1 MDAAIIRQA
10 LEEKYLKPT
19 RKERPLYSGIEVEMP
34 ILNLKKE
41 AVDFDLV
48 HRTAERFMDICGF
61 VPEKRDDEGEVI
73 MAADPVTG
81 DSLSFDCSYNNIEL
95 SLGRAQDLQLAK
107 IRFFHYYDVL
117 QELFSAHD
125 YTLTGMG
132 VNPYRIYNHNVP
144 IPNGRY
150 RMLFHHLHSYPRYR
164 SLPMHFHHHPAFGTF
179 SSASQVQLDVM
190 DTDLITIFRAFSR
203 LEPVKALLFSNSV
216 LLGEDNRMICVR
228 DMFWENSTHGINPH
242 NVGMYEC
249 DFYSEDELLDYISS
263 MSISRSSLQSR
274 IDHHQRADLLRILD
288 VDVMVRTALIDLC
301 TFSPCAE

>member
-1 MDAAIIRQA
+1 
-10 LEEKYLKPT
+10 
-19 RKERPLYSGIEVEMP
+19 
-34 ILNLKKE
+34 
-41 AVDFDLV
+41 
-48 HRTAERFMDICGF
+48 
-61 VPEKRDDEGEVI
+61 
-73 MAADPVTG
+73 
-81 DSLSFDCSYNNIEL
+81 
-95 SLGRAQDLQLAK
+95 
-107 IRFFHYYDVL
+107 
-117 QELFSAHD
+117 
-125 YTLTGMG
+125 
-132 VNPYRIYNHNVP
+132 
-144 IPNGRY
+144 
-150 RMLFHHLHSYPRYR
+150 
-164 SLPMHFHHHPAFGTF
+164 MHFHHHPAFGTF

-190 DTDLITIFRAFSR
+190 DRDLITIFRAFSR